1 MRAERTRLPTMFKH
15 NLQDLVK
22 GIRANK
28 GTPAAQAKYV
38 AKEVAAIKS
47 ELQQVE
53 PRVKVQA
60 VSKLIYLEMI
70 GHDIEW
76 AAFHVVEVMS
86 LTRFSHKRM
95 GYLAAAQCFRADTP
109 VVLLT
114 TNLLKK
120 ELKAAN
126 KYEVG
131 LAVNCLANIA
141 TPDLARDLLGD
152 VVNLLSSSRPYVR
165 KKAVL
170 LMYKLYLKFPE
181 GLRLTFDRLKARLE
195 DDDHAVMSS
204 AVHVICELA
213 RKMPRN
219 YLALAPQFFNLLTHS
234 SNNWMLI
241 KVVKLLGSLVPEE
254 PRLARKLLEP
264 LARVIESTPAKSLL
278 YEAIQTVTKCLPYTA
293 KKDGKQPK
301 MVPAV
306 VRLCTERLREF
317 IEDEDQNLKYLGLV
331 GLAELMKSQPKAVS
345 KYRAMVMVCLDDE
358 DVTIRLR
365 ALELLTGMVTRR
377 SLPEIVQKLLELYKL
392 AEGYYREELV
402 TKIIFICS
410 RDMYAFLTDFAWY
423 LSILVELAYTTGS
436 QHGSSPKSA
445 NLVAEQIMNIALRVV
460 DVRPFA
466 VASMVPMLTNST
478 IADGAVSGGS
488 AMVLYAAAWCTG
500 EYCELIAAD
509 ADAAGVLCALL
520 RPTVAAFPPNVQCV
534 FLQAALKLLAM
545 IVAPG
550 GAHSASGA
558 AAAGAGEA
566 LIDATPEDDPFA
578 ADGAAA
584 LAAAGATA
592 AGDASVVEL
601 VRSVLELLRR
611 FERSVHVEVQ
621 ERATN
626 FAALLA
632 ALAPTIV
639 ASVPT
644 VEEEKL
650 AKEAQAALG
659 DAAAAAASTAALAA
673 AAVPD
678 AAEVAVLATTLPQLF
693 LSKLGPV
700 KSSAQRRVP
709 LPEGLDLSKW
719 ISRDAKKLE
728 KSDAEEE
735 FDVRVVSFA
744 VGYDGPTGVDD
755 DGGDILGELGLLGS
769 DSDAEPAPS
778 SSSGAARR
786 RGPYYLGADDA
797 GAGSDNGSDSDDD
810 VPESEV
816 PIKRMTPA
824 ELGMPSK
831 SIKYTVMMDDDEPEG
846 ALDDDDDVFAGAAS
860 SSSKARR
867 RLATED
873 DVLANIDLS
882 RPLGED
888 DLMPV
893 NEHRQ
898 TSSRSEKKK
907 SKKHK
912 KKKEKKP
919 KGGSSR
925 SSGGGGERK
934 EKHKKKSKK
943 IKSGA
948 APADAMD
955 LLDMGDLL
963 GFEDAE
969 PVAAAAAAAAPMAA
983 PVAAPVAAAPVPS
996 APVPSAEGDE
1006 AKGKK
1011 KKKKK
1016 KHSKEAEGAERK
1028 KKKKKKKE
1036 R

>member
-1 MRAERTRLPTMFKH
+1 MQVREEWERLVIMFKH

-264 LARVIESTPAKSLL
+264 LARIIESTPAKSLL

-317 IEDEDQNLKYLGLV
+317 IEEEDQNLKYLGLV

-500 EYCELIAAD
+500 EYSELIAAD

-520 RPTVAAFPPNVQCV
+520 RPTVAAFPPSVQCV

-558 AAAGAGEA
+558 VAAGAGEA
-566 LIDATPEDDPFA
+566 LIDATPEDDPFS
-578 ADGAAA
+578 ADGA
-584 LAAAGATA
+584 GK

-611 FERSVHVEVQ
+611 FQRSVHVEVQ

-650 AKEAQAALG
+650 AKEAKAAGG
-659 DAAAAAASTAALAA
+659 DAAAAAAAASAA
-673 AAVPD
+673 AAAPD
-678 AAEVAVLATTLPQLF
+678 TAEVAVLATTLPQLF

-744 VGYDGPTGVDD
+744 AGYDGPVGADD
-755 DGGDILGELGLLGS
+755 DGGDILRELGLVGS

-778 SSSGAARR
+778 SSSAARR

-797 GAGSDNGSDSDDD
+797 GGAGSDNGSDSD

-824 ELGMPSK
+824 EFGMPSK

-846 ALDDDDDVFAGAAS
+846 ALGDDDDVFAGAAS

-888 DLMPV
+888 DIMPV

-898 TSSRSEKKK
+898 TSSSRGEKKK

-912 KKKEKKP
+912 KKEKKS
-919 KGGSSR
+919 KGS
-925 SSGGGGERK
+925 GERK

-943 IKSGA
+943 SKSSSA

-963 GFEDAE
+963 GFGSAE
-969 PVAAAAAAAAPMAA
+969 PVAAAAAAAPEASAA
-983 PVAAPVAAAPVPS
+983 PVAE
-996 APVPSAEGDE
+996 SAESD
-1006 AKGKK
+1006 AGKQKTK

-1016 KHSKEAEGAERK
+1016 KHSKDAEASGASDRK